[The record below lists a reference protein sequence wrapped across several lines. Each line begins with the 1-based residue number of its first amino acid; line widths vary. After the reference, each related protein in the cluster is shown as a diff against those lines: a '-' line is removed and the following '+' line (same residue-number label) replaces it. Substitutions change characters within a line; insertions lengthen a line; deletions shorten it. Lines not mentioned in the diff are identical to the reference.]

1 MLSQLN
7 EERKKLR
14 KESDEL
20 ILEAQRI
27 LINDRFTE
35 KKILDNLKQY
45 NQSFELLNEDDI
57 DESNL
62 FTLSELKTF
71 CIKNRL
77 RFVSSTYFK
86 GEFPYESILKIKDYN
101 KFQKKDL
108 RHFKILCPAEL
119 IADAS
124 LKCPAALFCK
134 TMYGNYYLIHT
145 WGENLST
152 KRKIVK
158 WPLRNF
164 ETLFISALIV
174 TALITLILPNSLL
187 TTDVHAEYFS
197 MYRAACFFHV
207 LILIVGF
214 SVFRMIATNKG
225 LSSSIWD
232 SSKV

>member
-1 MLSQLN
+1 MFNQLN
-7 EERKKLR
+7 QERKKLR

-45 NQSFELLNEDDI
+45 NQSFELLNEEDI
-57 DESNL
+57 DKNNL
-62 FTLSELKTF
+62 FTLTELKTF
-71 CIKNRL
+71 CIKNRM
-77 RFVSSTYFK
+77 RFVDSTNFK

-119 IADAS
+119 IADANS
-124 LKCPAALFCK
+124 KSPAALFCK

-152 KRKIVK
+152 KRKIVN

-164 ETLFISALIV
+164 ETFFISVLVI
-174 TALITLILPNSLL
+174 TALITLTLPNSLL
-187 TTDVHAEYFS
+187 TTDIHAEYFS
-197 MYRAACFFHV
+197 MYRTACFFHV

-232 SSKV
+232 SNKV

>member
-1 MLSQLN
+1 MFNQLN
-7 EERKKLR
+7 QERKKLR

-20 ILEAQRI
+20 LLEAQRI

-57 DESNL
+57 DKNNL
-62 FTLSELKTF
+62 FTPIELKTF
-71 CIKNRL
+71 CVKNRM
-77 RFVSSTYFK
+77 RFVDSNYFK

-108 RHFKILCPAEL
+108 QHFKILCPAEL
-119 IADAS
+119 ISDAS
-124 LKCPAALFCK
+124 AKIPAALFCK

-145 WGENLST
+145 WGENLSNG
-152 KRKIVK
+152 RKIVN

-164 ETLFISALIV
+164 ETFFISLLIV
-174 TALITLILPNSLL
+174 TALITIALPNSLL

-207 LILIVGF
+207 LILFIGF
-214 SVFRMIATNKG
+214 SVFRMIGTNKG
-225 LSSSIWD
+225 LSSSVWD

>member
-1 MLSQLN
+1 MFNQLN
-7 EERKKLR
+7 QERKKLR

-20 ILEAQRI
+20 LLEAQRI

-57 DESNL
+57 DKNNL
-62 FTLSELKTF
+62 FTHAELKTF

-77 RFVSSTYFK
+77 RFVDSNYFK

-108 RHFKILCPAEL
+108 LHFKILCPADL
-119 IADAS
+119 IADANS
-124 LKCPAALFCK
+124 KSPAALFCR

-145 WGENLST
+145 WGENLSP
-152 KRKIVK
+152 KRKIIN

-164 ETLFISALIV
+164 ETFSVFMLTIV
-174 TALITLILPNSLL
+174 AIITLILPNTLL

-197 MYRAACFFHV
+197 MYRAACFFHI
-207 LILIVGF
+207 LILFVGF
-214 SVFRMIATNKG
+214 VVFRMIATNKG
-225 LSSSIWD
+225 LSSSVWD
-232 SSKV
+232 SHKV

>member
-1 MLSQLN
+1 MFNQLN
-7 EERKKLR
+7 QERKKLR

-27 LINDRFTE
+27 LINERFTE
-35 KKILDNLKQY
+35 KKILDHLKQY

-57 DESNL
+57 EASNL
-62 FTLSELKTF
+62 FTLNELKTF
-71 CIKNRL
+71 CIKNRM
-77 RFVSSTYFK
+77 RFVDSNYFK
-86 GEFPYESILKIKDYN
+86 GEFPYESILKIKDFN

-108 RHFKILCPAEL
+108 CHFKILCPAEL

-124 LKCPAALFCK
+124 LKSPAALFCR

-152 KRKIVK
+152 KRKITN
-158 WPLRNF
+158 WPLRDF
-164 ETLFISALIV
+164 ETFFVSVL
-174 TALITLILPNSLL
+174 LITAIITLTLPNSLL
-187 TTDVHAEYFS
+187 TTDVHVEYFS

-207 LILIVGF
+207 LILLVGF

-225 LSSSIWD
+225 LSSSVWD
-232 SSKV
+232 SHKV

>member
-1 MLSQLN
+1 MFTQLN
-7 EERKKLR
+7 QERKKLR

-57 DESNL
+57 DKKKL
-62 FTLSELKTF
+62 FTHAELKTF

-77 RFVSSTYFK
+77 RFVDSNYFK
-86 GEFPYESILKIKDYN
+86 GEFPYEIVLKIKDYN

-119 IADAS
+119 IADAR
-124 LKCPAALFCK
+124 LKSPAALFCR

-152 KRKIVK
+152 KRKIIN

-164 ETLFISALIV
+164 ETFFISVLVA
-174 TALITLILPNSLL
+174 TALITFALPNSLL
-187 TTDVHAEYFS
+187 TTDLHAEYFS